1 MLIHLQDIGKRYRLE
16 WIFRG
21 ITHTLRSG
29 ERYALLGPN
38 GSGKSTLL
46 KVLSGHL
53 SPSRGA
59 VLFEKNGSTAF
70 TPSGEGA
77 FTPRIAVN
85 GVYPDPEAFGMLPIP
100 PDDIYRH
107 ISYAAPYI
115 ELIEEFTLEEAM
127 RFHAGLKPL
136 LPGMTLTRLYD
147 LLALPRAR
155 SKELRFFSSGMKQR
169 VKLALAVCSDTPVLL
184 LDEPAT
190 NLDVQG
196 VEWYKNLIQEFA
208 ADRLVVIASN
218 DPHDAEFCPVHLNVL
233 DYK

>member
-1 MLIHLQDIGKRYRLE
+1 MTIELKNAGKRYRLD

-21 ITHTLRSG
+21 VDYTFNAG
-29 ERYALLGPN
+29 ERYAVLGPN

-53 SPSRGA
+53 
-59 VLFEKNGSTAF
+59 
-70 TPSGEGA
+70 TPSKGKVVFQKGGRDVE
-77 FTPRIAVN
+77 
-85 GVYPDPEAFGMLPIP
+85 PEAV
-100 PDDIYRH
+100 YRH

-115 ELIEEFTLEEAM
+115 ELIEEFTLEEALK
-127 RFHAGLKPL
+127 FHAGLKPL
-136 LPGMTLTRLYD
+136 LPGFTPARLYE
-147 LLALPRAR
+147 LLALPRSR
-155 SKELRFFSSGMKQR
+155 SKEIRFFSSGMKQR
-169 VKLALAVCSDTPVLL
+169 VKLALAVCTAAPVLL

-196 VEWYKNLIQEFA
+196 VEWYKNLIAEYA

-218 DPHDAEFCPVHLNVL
+218 DPHDADFCPVHLNIL

>member
-21 ITHTLRSG
+21 LTHTLRSG

-59 VLFEKNGSTAF
+59 VLFEKNGGEVV
-70 TPSGEGA
+70 TPDE
-77 FTPRIAVN
+77 
-85 GVYPDPEAFGMLPIP
+85 
-100 PDDIYRH
+100 IYRH

-147 LLALPRAR
+147 LMALPRAR

-218 DPHDAEFCPVHLNVL
+218 DPHDAAFCPVHLNVL

>member
-1 MLIHLQDIGKRYRLE
+1 MTIQLQNAGKRFRLD

-21 ITHTLRSG
+21 LNHTFQQGQRC
-29 ERYALLGPN
+29 AILGPN

-53 SPSRGA
+53 SPSKGSL
-59 VLFEKNGSTAF
+59 LFEHQGKKI
-70 TPSGEGA
+70 E
-77 FTPRIAVN
+77 
-85 GVYPDPEAFGMLPIP
+85 PDSV
-100 PDDIYRH
+100 YRH

-115 ELIEEFTLEEAM
+115 ELIEEFTLEEALK
-127 RFHAGLKPL
+127 FHAGLKPL
-136 LPGMTLTRLYD
+136 APGFTPAKLYE

-155 SKELRFFSSGMKQR
+155 AKEIRFFSSGMKQR

-196 VEWYKNLIQEFA
+196 IEWYKKLVAEYA

-218 DPHDAEFCPVHLNVL
+218 DPHDAEFCPLHLNIM
-233 DYK
+233 DYKK